1 MPACTFCIQGD
12 RIWAAW
18 LSIYILVC
26 IAVALRP
33 GLVIRVLSY
42 GKKSSSDINARI
54 LLSTRI
60 IAAVSVIYGTGYLAW
75 EILLNLMR

>member
-1 MPACTFCIQGD
+1 MPACTFSIQGD

-42 GKKSSSDINARI
+42 GKKNSSDVNARI
-54 LLSTRI
+54 LLTTRI
-60 IAAVSVIYGTGYLAW
+60 IAAVSVIYGAGYLAW
-75 EILLNLMR
+75 EILLNLMH